1 MQKELKKESEKYS
14 ENFYKMIYAV
24 TKLENSALKYSFFFF
39 TRVLPECNHSLLMQH
54 ILIS

>member
-1 MQKELKKESEKYS
+1 MQKELKKESEKCS

-24 TKLENSALKYSFFFF
+24 TKLENSALKYSFFFHAG
-39 TRVLPECNHSLLMQH
+39 PPWMQH